1 MQCAAQPK
9 AGTSKNFLEESVL
22 NHCPTGAR
30 RRASPRLRARLSLLA
45 AGLCLAG
52 LAHAQTVRVD
62 IPAQPLA
69 QALQRLAA
77 QSGARIVLAPGA
89 AAARP
94 APAVQGELGV
104 DAALAQL
111 LAGSGLVA
119 QRAADGGFEVVAAPA
134 AGAAPE
140 TLAEVTVE
148 ATSVA
153 GAPPVYAGGQVGK
166 GARLGV
172 LGNMEVMDAPF
183 SVTSYT
189 AKTIEDQQARSIAD
203 VLIADPAVRQ
213 ASPSAYGLEFYQL
226 RGFLAYGEDIAMSG
240 MYGVLPYGRIPVEL
254 AERVEVLRGPG
265 ALLYGQS
272 PSGAVGGTINVVPK
286 RAEDDPLT
294 RVTAS
299 FATDRQFG
307 GGVDLGR
314 RFGDRK
320 QWGVRI
326 NASTMSGETP
336 TDFMSSR
343 RRIAGVGLDYRGD
356 RTRFSLDLYDQRFRT
371 GDGIG
376 IFAQFSTPVVPKA
389 PKANTN
395 FFPGTFMDASDTGG
409 MFRGEVDILDNL
421 TAYLGYGQRHHY
433 YTGYLST
440 AARNVDAQGNFC
452 GGNVPGCSNPT
463 TLPPGTGYNDT
474 RSLEAGLRGH
484 FRTGPVRHD
493 WNIGGQQMSID
504 NGSSTTRLTPAFFSS
519 IYNPTRVPLT
529 GADYLPLPR
538 THTELSSYAVTD
550 TMSFL
555 DDRLKLTL
563 GLREQ
568 RVALQGFTPLSNNV
582 NSPLSNL
589 VAATSHYS
597 ASKTTP
603 MAGVVFKPVPNVSLY
618 GNYIEGLTSG
628 SMVSDT
634 NATNY
639 GETIP
644 PLPTQQVELGV
655 KWDLGTW
662 TNTLAIYQIKRP
674 STINVY
680 TTPTNYS
687 VDASGEQ
694 TNRGLEWSVFG
705 EVTRGVRLLGGV
717 AFTDAELTRTAR
729 GVNQGNVPPASPKWK
744 ANLGG
749 EWDVPAVPGL
759 TLTGAVI
766 YNSAAWLNSA
776 NTQRNPSWTRLDL
789 GARYATQAAGYPLT
803 VRATVQNATNRGY
816 WDASWRDG
824 LAILGA
830 PRTFLLSASVDF

>member
-1 MQCAAQPK
+1 LTPNRTRSTRTGSPAARPVPTRSFRPALRLAALCAA
-9 AGTSKNFLEESVL
+9 
-22 NHCPTGAR
+22 
-30 RRASPRLRARLSLLA
+30 LA
-45 AGLCLAG
+45 AAG
-52 LAHAQTVRVD
+52 ALHAQPRVQPVD
-62 IPAQPLA
+62 LQAQPL
-69 QALQRLAA
+69 
-77 QSGARIVLAPGA
+77 
-89 AAARP
+89 
-94 APAVQGELGV
+94 
-104 DAALAQL
+104 DAALATLARQTGARIAFPADQARGVAAPAIQGALTVDEALARL
-111 LAGSGLVA
+111 LAGSGWRA
-119 QRAADGGFEVVAAPA
+119 EAAADGSYRVVPAAAAAAAAPG
-134 AGAAPE
+134 GAE
-140 TLAEVTVE
+140 GQTLEAVTVT

-172 LGNMEVMDAPF
+172 LGNVDVMDTPF

-240 MYGVLPYGRIPVEL
+240 MYGVTPYGRIPVEL

-272 PSGAVGGTINVVPK
+272 PTGAVGGTINIVPK

-307 GGVDLGR
+307 GAVDIGR

-320 QWGVRI
+320 QWGVRV
-326 NASTMSGETP
+326 NASTMSGDTP
-336 TDFMSSR
+336 TDYMSTR

-371 GDGIG
+371 DDGIG
-376 IFAQFSTPVVPKA
+376 IFAQFSTNVVPKA
-389 PKANTN
+389 PKASTN
-395 FFPGTFMDASDTGG
+395 FFPGTYMDASDTGG

-440 AARNVDAQGNFC
+440 AARNVDALGNFC
-452 GGNVPGCSNPT
+452 GGSIRGCSNPT

-484 FRTGPVRHD
+484 FNTGPVRHD
-493 WNIGGQQMSID
+493 WNIGGQQMMIH
-504 NGSSTTRLTPAFFSS
+504 NGSSTTRLTPAFSS
-519 IYNPTRVPLT
+519 NIYNPVRVPLT
-529 GADYLPLPR
+529 TSDYLALPR
-538 THTELSSYAVTD
+538 TDTELSSYALTD

-563 GLREQ
+563 GVREQ
-568 RVALQGFTPLSNNV
+568 RVGLQGFTPLSSNL
-582 NSPLSNL
+582 NSPLSNF
-589 VAATSHYS
+589 VRTTSSYS

-603 MAGVVFKPVPNVSLY
+603 MVGVVFKPVQNVSLY
-618 GNYIEGLTSG
+618 ANYIEGLTSG
-628 SMVSDT
+628 SMITDT

-644 PLPTQQVELGV
+644 PLPTKQVEVGV

-662 TNTLAIYQIKRP
+662 TNTLALYQIKKP

-680 TTPTNYS
+680 STSTRYS

-694 TNRGLEWSVFG
+694 RNRGVEWSVFG
-705 EVTRGVRLLGGV
+705 QVTKSVRLLGGV
-717 AFTDAELTRTAR
+717 AFTDGELTRTAR
-729 GVNQGNVPPASPKWK
+729 GVNQGNVPPGSPKWK
-744 ANLGG
+744 VNLGG
-749 EWDVPAVPGL
+749 EWDVPGVAGL
-759 TLTGAVI
+759 TLSGTVVHT
-766 YNSAAWLNSA
+766 SAAWLNAA
-776 NTQRNPSWTRLDL
+776 NTQRAPAWTRLDL
-789 GARYATQAAGYPLT
+789 GARYATQVSGYPVT
-803 VRATVQNATNRGY
+803 VRANLQNATNRAY